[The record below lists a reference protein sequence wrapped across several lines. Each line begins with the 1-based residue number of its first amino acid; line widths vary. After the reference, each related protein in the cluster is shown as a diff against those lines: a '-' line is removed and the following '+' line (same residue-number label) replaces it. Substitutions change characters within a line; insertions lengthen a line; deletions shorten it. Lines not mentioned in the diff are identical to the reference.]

1 MKELQTCFRR
11 EDVVRTTTSHLESM
25 KGFLISIAGNKA
37 KPDSLDSCEAAAG
50 LDFGPEDSL
59 EEDIGEEQEHDSYEI
74 IEEKELSQAEREEN
88 KAVIEE
94 ALNNPRNELS
104 DEPQK
109 ELPKQEQN
117 TEMEEEQKKVVVARD
132 GPDGASARD
141 GARDGASAGHSL
153 SVCSP
158 LVYGLTV
165 LAVTRL
171 AMVCEPWCESCLY
184 LLPWCERSLYPQ
196 PYHHHT

>member
-1 MKELQTCFRR
+1 MG
-11 EDVVRTTTSHLESM
+11 DVVRTTTSHLESM

-88 KAVIEE
+88 KAVIEK

-109 ELPKQEQN
+109 ELPK
-117 TEMEEEQKKVVVARD
+117 EEQKKVVVARD
-132 GPDGASARD
+132 GSDGASARD
-141 GARDGASAGHSL
+141 GARDGASAGTHS
-153 SVCSP
+153 
-158 LVYGLTV
+158 
-165 LAVTRL
+165 
-171 AMVCEPWCESCLY
+171 
-184 LLPWCERSLYPQ
+184 
-196 PYHHHT
+196 